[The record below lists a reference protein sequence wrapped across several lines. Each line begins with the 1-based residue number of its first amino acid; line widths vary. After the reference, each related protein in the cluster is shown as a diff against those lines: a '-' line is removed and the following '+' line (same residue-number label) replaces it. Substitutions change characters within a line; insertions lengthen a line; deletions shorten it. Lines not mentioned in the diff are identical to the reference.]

1 LGEKSLS
8 AGGSPLTNI
17 INSGEVEMVN
27 LIIGIVI
34 GFFVATYG
42 VSGVAQAVDSGL
54 KAIKNVNINVE
65 K

>member
-1 LGEKSLS
+1 
-8 AGGSPLTNI
+8 
-17 INSGEVEMVN
+17 MVN

-54 KAIKNVNINVE
+54 KAIKNVNISVE